1 MRDVFPVVVHALLWR
16 RGAVVLLRRAR
27 TGYLDGWYALPGG
40 HLQRGES
47 IVECAMREIREET
60 GIDVAASQLRGAAV
74 MPYQSGEH
82 QGIDFIMACEDFTG
96 EPTLAEPDRAD
107 AIGFWPADA
116 LPPNTVPYLRRALE
130 LAANR
135 EWFLEVRD

>member
-1 MRDVFPVVVHALLWR
+1 
-16 RGAVVLLRRAR
+16 
-27 TGYLDGWYALPGG
+27 
-40 HLQRGES
+40 
-47 IVECAMREIREET
+47 
-60 GIDVAASQLRGAAV
+60 
-74 MPYQSGEH
+74 MPYQSGAQ

-116 LPPNTVPYLRRALE
+116 LPHNTVPYLRRALE
-130 LAANR
+130 LASNR